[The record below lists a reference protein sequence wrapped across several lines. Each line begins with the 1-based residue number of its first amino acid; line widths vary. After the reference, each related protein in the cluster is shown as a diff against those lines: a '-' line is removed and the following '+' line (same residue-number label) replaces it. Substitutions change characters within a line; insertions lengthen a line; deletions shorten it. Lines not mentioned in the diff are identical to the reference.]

1 MSISVW
7 ILQGSNCRPVH
18 SDFDGEVFSLTVNNG
33 TNDLMNL
40 AISHIATSSSCTKC
54 SCKIAPYGLE
64 GAPSSDWPYGGR
76 GSEKGPGE
84 ATEIVSVLRG

>member
-1 MSISVW
+1 MSISVL
-7 ILQGSNCRPVH
+7 ISQGSNVRPVH
-18 SDFDGEVFSLTVNNG
+18 SNLDSEGFSLTVNNG

-40 AISHIATSSSCTKC
+40 AISRIATSSSYTQC

-64 GAPSSDWPYGGR
+64 GAPSSDWPYRGR

-84 ATEIVSVLRG
+84 ATEMVLVLRG